1 MVEKKLEITKELEEL
16 AQEGALDRG
25 IAILN
30 LPSANYCEKRAE
42 RIYVDGRLQ
51 QSCFGCVTQG
61 IKSKKILGINEV
73 KKVLDFFAEWYRTR
87 FITINGRGDPFNPSL
102 RDDNLEKIHY
112 AHTQHGMQAYVFTA
126 GNNLD
131 ERTCQILADSKA
143 NIMISLFGNW
153 FIDADFF
160 AGREY
165 PTAPKPLQNQAEI
178 AENLRRLIGTYRE
191 HHNQSEEGTTMIG
204 MNYVVSERDLVDGG
218 AKVRALKQAANEN
231 GIFFVVNTNFQKH
244 PNEEIQTLFE
254 QFANDYTDFHLR
266 HSTAVNGQC
275 QMGAGSSATIDFD
288 GMLLR
293 CPYMDSKEGEGRF
306 QDLSPERIKEV
317 LGEYMRD
324 RSYPCVM
331 RKHQK

>member
-1 MVEKKLEITKELEEL
+1 MVERKLEITKKLEDL
-16 AQEGALDRG
+16 AQEGFLDSG

-42 RIYVDGRLQ
+42 RIYVGGKLQ

-61 IKSKKILGINEV
+61 IKSKDYLGIDRIKEII
-73 KKVLDFFAEWYRTR
+73 DFFAKQYATK
-87 FITINGRGDPFNPSL
+87 FITINGRGDPFHPRL
-102 RDDNLEKIHY
+102 KGDNLEKICY
-112 AHTQHGMQAYVFTA
+112 AHSQHGMQAYVFTA

-131 ERTCQILADSKA
+131 ERTCQTLADSEA

-165 PTAPKPLQNQAEI
+165 PTAPRPLQNQAEI
-178 AENLRRLIGTYRE
+178 AGNLRRLISTYKE
-191 HHNQSEEGTTMIG
+191 HPNQPEEGTARIG
-204 MNYVVSERDLVDGG
+204 MNYVVSERDLADGG
-218 AKVRALKQAANEN
+218 AKVRALKQAANDN

-244 PNEEIQTLFE
+244 PDDQTQRLFE
-254 QFANDYTDFHLR
+254 EFAHEYSDFHLR

-275 QMGAGSSATIDFD
+275 QMGAGSSATIDYD

-293 CPYMDSKEGEGRF
+293 CPYKDNEEGDGRF
-306 QDLSPERIKEV
+306 QELSPERIRDV
-317 LGEYMRD
+317 LGKYIRD